1 MNALRSAAVIV
12 CICCIA
18 CSIISLVAPLG
29 KMKKI
34 VNLVLGMFMIC
45 SMIIP
50 VVGLFDSFSA
60 DFELDESTV
69 EYNTDTSNV
78 YNQLVLN
85 QTADNL
91 VIAANN
97 LLQSEGITAENIEIG
112 LKKSDNNSIY
122 ISMINIYISRQD
134 ENRAQDITKII
145 SSNMSK
151 EPVII
156 INE

>member
-18 CSIISLVAPLG
+18 CSIISLVAPPG

-69 EYNTDTSNV
+69 EYNTDTSDV

-97 LLQSEGITAENIEIG
+97 LLQSEGISAENIEIG

-134 ENRAQDITKII
+134 ENRAQEITKII